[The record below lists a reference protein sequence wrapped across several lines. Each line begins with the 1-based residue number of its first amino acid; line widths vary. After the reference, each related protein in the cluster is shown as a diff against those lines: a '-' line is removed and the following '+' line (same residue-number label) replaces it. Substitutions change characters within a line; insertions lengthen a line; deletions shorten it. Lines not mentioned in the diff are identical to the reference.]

1 MEFKIQQNDL
11 LKTLLA
17 VNRSILAKTNLPILS
32 GVLIST
38 SGEVLEVLSTNLE
51 TAARVGAVCKTET
64 TGKAVLPGR
73 ILLEFVSQLPEGEV
87 VFEKLGEEVLVKLGS
102 YGARFATMPTED
114 FPAIPK
120 IEKGQTIKFSAG
132 DFVRTVL
139 KVAFCA
145 AADEGRP
152 VLTGVLCELEKN
164 LLSMVATDGYRL
176 GFQKIAT
183 TGEAVPLKIIIPSKS
198 LIEAAKLIG
207 ERTEGKTDESIEMI
221 IADDFNQVNFQVDK
235 LPSAKTG
242 VEFTSRLIEGE
253 FPNWQKIIP
262 TSFNSLARISKEE
275 FIKLV
280 RIASIFAR
288 DSGNIIRLKLEGH
301 AAKGAGLMTVFATN
315 NQLGSN
321 QAACEIEMTGRGGEI
336 AFNFRYLLEML
347 SSIEGEDVN
356 FEMIESLNP
365 GKFTETDSRDN
376 FFHIIM
382 PVRLQS

>member
-1 MEFKIQQNDL
+1 MKFKIQQNDL

-301 AAKGAGLMTVFATN
+301 AAKGAGLMTVFVTN

-356 FEMIESLNP
+356 FENL
-365 GKFTETDSRDN
+365 
-376 FFHIIM
+376 
-382 PVRLQS
+382 V